1 MEGLHLMLFGVGG
14 WEQKKISRMKKV
26 AWEFALV
33 LYFQNQIP
41 VVDLYITF
49 HYSGKI
55 QESLQNYIV
64 ASATIS
70 ESIEDKH

>member
-1 MEGLHLMLFGVGG
+1 MLFGEEAG
-14 WEQKKISRMKKV
+14 EQEKEISRMKKV
-26 AWEFALV
+26 AWEFSSG

-41 VVDLYITF
+41 VVDLYITC
-49 HYSGKI
+49 YRSGKI

-64 ASATIS
+64 VGTTIS